1 MIDYWWSTP
10 ILSVFQLYHGIRHS
24 DWLLV
29 INTNLVSISVMP
41 WYKTQW
47 LIIGDQLQSCQY
59 FSYTMVYDTVIDYWW
74 STPILSVFQLY
85 HDIRHS
91 DWLLVINSN
100 LVSISVMPWYKTQW
114 LIIGDQSV
122 FQLWH
127 GIRHSDWLLVI
138 NSNLVS
144 ISVYT
149 MLDYKTPCI
158 RLSLI
163 TGDQLQS
170 CQYFSYTMV

>member
-1 MIDYWWSTP
+1 VIDYWWSTP
-10 ILSVFQLYHGIRHS
+10 IFSVFQLCHGIRHS

-29 INTNLVSISVMP
+29 INTNLVSISVIPWNKTQWFIFLVINSNLVSISVIP

-85 HDIRHS
+85 HGIRHS
-91 DWLLVINSN
+91 DWFLVINSN

-114 LIIGDQSV
+114 LIIGD
-122 FQLWH
+122 H
-127 GIRHSDWLLVI
+127 
-138 NSNLVS
+138 
-144 ISVYT
+144 
-149 MLDYKTPCI
+149 
-158 RLSLI
+158 
-163 TGDQLQS
+163 LQS
-170 CQYFSYTMV
+170 CQYFSYAMV

>member
-91 DWLLVINSN
+91 DWFLVINSN

-114 LIIGDQSV
+114 LIIGD
-122 FQLWH
+122 H
-127 GIRHSDWLLVI
+127 
-138 NSNLVS
+138 
-144 ISVYT
+144 
-149 MLDYKTPCI
+149 
-158 RLSLI
+158 
-163 TGDQLQS
+163 LQS
-170 CQYFSYTMV
+170 CQYFSYDMV

>member
-91 DWLLVINSN
+91 DWFLVINSN

-114 LIIGDQSV
+114 LIIGD
-122 FQLWH
+122 H
-127 GIRHSDWLLVI
+127 
-138 NSNLVS
+138 SNLVS
-144 ISVYT
+144 ISV
-149 MLDYKTPCI
+149 MPWYKTQW
-158 RLSLI
+158 LI
-163 TGDQLQS
+163 IGDHLQS
-170 CQYFSYTMV
+170 CQYFSYAMV